1 VIEGSQTSNID
12 LGEVDASLSRE
23 FYQDSRG
30 IEGFLMDFVGRLA
43 QLKLIFR
50 KLPIVPDLYW

>member
-12 LGEVDASLSRE
+12 RGEVDASLSRN
-23 FYQDSRG
+23 FFQASRG
-30 IEGFLMDFVGRLA
+30 IERFLRDFVGGLA